1 MEARLADRLAALVL
15 DALGRAAR
23 VPDGLPLIGARK
35 SPGLFPASALGRQAA
50 DQSCHEGWLVKVGP
64 GADSSP
70 LFAITERGLAHL
82 LDEMTPRQVLDDV
95 ARAVDARG
103 PQIAQLIATTAAL
116 QAELK
121 GVQRLVGSLL
131 PRIES
136 AQARRPEAAFDDLR
150 TILADW
156 HASGDCPLP
165 ELFRRSR
172 AKHSNLTI
180 GQFHDQLRRLH
191 DANAIYLHP
200 WTGPLYTLPEPAF
213 ALLVGHEVAYYASL
227 KIDQRAPSNHPR
239 SETSERT
246 GPFREPVNV

>member
-1 MEARLADRLAALVL
+1 LADRLAALIL

-35 SPGLFPASALGRQAA
+35 APGLFPASALGRQAA
-50 DQSCHEGWLVKVGP
+50 DQSCHEGWLAPIGSDDEP
-64 GADSSP
+64 SR
-70 LFAITERGLAHL
+70 LFVITERGLAHL
-82 LDEMTPRQVLDDV
+82 LDEITPRQVLDDV

-103 PQIAQLIATTAAL
+103 PQIAELITTTTAL
-116 QAELK
+116 HAEWK
-121 GVQRLVGSLL
+121 GVQRLVASLL
-131 PRIES
+131 PRLES
-136 AQARRPEAAFDDLR
+136 AQARRPEASLDDLT
-150 TILADW
+150 TILTNW

-191 DANAIYLHP
+191 DANTIYLHP

-227 KIDQRAPSNHPR
+227 KIDQQIAINNQREASG
-239 SETSERT
+239 RT
-246 GPFREPVNV
+246 GPFRERVNV